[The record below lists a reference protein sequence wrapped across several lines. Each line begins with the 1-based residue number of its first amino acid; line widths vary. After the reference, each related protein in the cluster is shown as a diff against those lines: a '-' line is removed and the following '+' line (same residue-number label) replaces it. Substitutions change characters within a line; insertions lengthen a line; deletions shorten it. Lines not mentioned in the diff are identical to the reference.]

1 MPYLMLCV
9 PPGKSESEAQ
19 AILNYLRDHFPLKQS
34 EGHLVQVNSDYIL
47 FEQPE
52 HTDVTLEQG
61 VWLEKHGGENFAHVN
76 NSFLTAAILELE
88 EISWP
93 GE

>member
-34 EGHLVQVNSDYIL
+34 EGHVLQITPDYIL

-52 HTDVTLEQG
+52 HTDVTLEQE
-61 VWLEKHGGENFAHVN
+61 VWLEKQGGRNFTHVY
-76 NSFLTAAILELE
+76 NSFMAAAILELE